1 MMKSFN
7 NRVSS
12 TNFKVESKYILKLKE
27 LVRNFRQK
35 KAFYLDHSK
44 FATYVDPEY
53 LSIFKEELIDF
64 SKAWIRL
71 QQKNMSSEKNPG
83 IEGHANARLLHS
95 LDVAINSYI
104 SAKDQ
109 LLNEDLAFVGGLSH
123 DIGHFGFAHEGEH
136 ILSNYL
142 QSNGICELHH
152 SSMARVMF
160 ELEDIHN
167 KVLKRLE
174 EIKGRPLNSYELKKY
189 YSDYLTI
196 SDIAVCHNGESSLTE
211 VKIDSNKTDKD
222 IENEY
227 VDTFVKNGLDRK
239 TRNRSKEGTIVL
251 FCDPISYVAKDFRDG
266 VIKGVVN
273 VNDPDYEKLF
283 IQMGLTKSEL
293 DDWASQP
300 GKKDKIVSRVTR
312 FLRDNLSKNSK
323 GIDGAKMDKSVANL
337 MYDLRQLNYT
347 KSVKPSLRKLNDLL
361 PETTYSLIDTYSQ
374 LLVNPNYSKESLS
387 DTQILYRDKF
397 LRTISSY
404 PDRIK
409 NIYSNIVQKGIEE
422 NVRKEIE
429 EVINRKIFYCY

>member
-1 MMKSFN
+1 MKNFTD
-7 NRVSS
+7 RPSS
-12 TNFKVESKYILKLKE
+12 TKFKVESKYILKLKE
-27 LVRNFRQK
+27 LIRNFRQK
-35 KAFYLDHSK
+35 KTFYLDHSK

-136 ILSNYL
+136 MLSNYL
-142 QSNGICELHH
+142 QLNGICELHH
-152 SSMARVMF
+152 SSMARVIF

-227 VDTFVKNGLDRK
+227 INTFVKNGLDRK
-239 TRNRSKEGTIVL
+239 TRNRSNEGTIVL

-273 VNDPDYEKLF
+273 VNDLDYEKLF

-323 GIDGAKMDKSVANL
+323 GIDGAKMDESVANL

-397 LRTISSY
+397 LRAISSY

-409 NIYSNIVQKGIEE
+409 NMYSNIVKKGIEE
-422 NVRKEIE
+422 NVRREIE
-429 EVINRKIFYCY
+429 EVINRRFFYCY

>member
-1 MMKSFN
+1 
-7 NRVSS
+7 
-12 TNFKVESKYILKLKE
+12 
-27 LVRNFRQK
+27 
-35 KAFYLDHSK
+35 
-44 FATYVDPEY
+44 
-53 LSIFKEELIDF
+53 
-64 SKAWIRL
+64 
-71 QQKNMSSEKNPG
+71 
-83 IEGHANARLLHS
+83 
-95 LDVAINSYI
+95 
-104 SAKDQ
+104 
-109 LLNEDLAFVGGLSH
+109 
-123 DIGHFGFAHEGEH
+123 
-136 ILSNYL
+136 
-142 QSNGICELHH
+142 
-152 SSMARVMF
+152 MARVMF

>member
-1 MMKSFN
+1 MRNFKDN
-7 NRVSS
+7 PSS
-12 TNFKVESKYILKLKE
+12 TKFKVENKYILKLKE

-35 KAFYLDHSK
+35 RAFYLEHSK

-53 LSIFKEELIDF
+53 LSVFKEELIEF
-64 SKAWIRL
+64 SKSWIRL

-95 LDVAINSYI
+95 LDVAMNSSI
-104 SAKDQ
+104 SAKEQ

-136 ILSNYL
+136 MLSNYL
-142 QSNGICELHH
+142 KANGICELHH
-152 SSMARVMF
+152 SSMSRIMF

-174 EIKGRPLNSYELKKY
+174 EIKGRNLNSYELKKY

-196 SDIAVCHNGESSLTE
+196 SDIAVCHNGEGTLTE
-211 VKIDSNKTDKD
+211 VKINADKTDKD

-227 VDTFVKNGLDRK
+227 IDTFVKNGLDRK

-266 VIKGVVN
+266 VIKGVVD
-273 VNDPDYEKLF
+273 VNNPDYEKLF
-283 IQMGLTKSEL
+283 LQMGLTKDEL
-293 DDWASQP
+293 DTWAMQP
-300 GKKDKIVSRVTR
+300 GKKDKIVSRITR
-312 FLRDNLSKNSK
+312 FFRDNLSKNSK
-323 GIDGAKMDKSVANL
+323 GIDGAKMDKTVANL
-337 MYDLRQLNYT
+337 MYELRQLNYT

-361 PETTYSLIDTYSQ
+361 PEKASTLIDNYSQ
-374 LLVNPNYSKESLS
+374 LLINPDYSKEALS

-397 LRTISSY
+397 LKTTSSY
-404 PDRIK
+404 PNKINK
-409 NIYSNIVQKGIEE
+409 IYSTIVKKGIEE

-429 EVINRKIFYCY
+429 EVINRWFFHCYY